1 MGTRVVV
8 TVDQPSRANG
18 MAWSEVLLG
27 EVRRVEQL
35 LSTWDPASELSG
47 LNAAATG
54 RTVVPGTDVAAWLV
68 RASELTRR
76 TGGTFDIS
84 VGALIDAWDLR
95 GSGRR
100 PGQGELERARAA
112 SGDGAISIDPVT
124 GAVTRH
130 DPAAW
135 IDAGGF
141 GKGAAIL
148 AAASRIEPDSIAV
161 FLDLGGQ
168 LWLSSHASARNVR
181 VAHPADR
188 SQTVGHFLL
197 PPGRSVATSG
207 LSERGVSVNGARI
220 GHILDPRTGRPS
232 PAWGSVSVVS
242 DDPLEADAL
251 ATALYVMG
259 PQDGAAWAE
268 AHGDIAAL
276 FLIDTGAG
284 VQALWT
290 ESMTALLAQDSGGVP
305 AFFLEPNYPSPF

>member
-8 TVDQPSRANG
+8 TVDGPSRTTG
-18 MAWSEVLLG
+18 MALSEVLLG
-27 EVRRVEQL
+27 ELRRVEQL
-35 LSTWDPASELSG
+35 LSSWNPASELSG
-47 LNAAATG
+47 LNAVATG
-54 RTVVPGTDVAAWLV
+54 RTVVPGPDVAAWLV
-68 RASELTRR
+68 RASELVTR

-100 PGQGELERARAA
+100 PGPGELERARSA
-112 SGDGAISIDPVT
+112 SGHGAVSIDPVT

-148 AAASRIEPDSIAV
+148 AAARRVESDSVSV

-168 LWLSSHASARNVR
+168 LWLSPRAPARSVR

-188 SQTVGHFLL
+188 SQTVGRFLL
-197 PPGRSVATSG
+197 PPGWSVATSG
-207 LSERGVSVNGARI
+207 LSERGVSVNGARV

-268 AHGDIAAL
+268 AHSEIAAL
-276 FLIDTGAG
+276 FLIDTDEG

-290 ESMTALLAQDSGGVP
+290 ESMTTLLAQDSNGTP
-305 AFFLEPNYPSPF
+305 SLFLEPYDPSSF